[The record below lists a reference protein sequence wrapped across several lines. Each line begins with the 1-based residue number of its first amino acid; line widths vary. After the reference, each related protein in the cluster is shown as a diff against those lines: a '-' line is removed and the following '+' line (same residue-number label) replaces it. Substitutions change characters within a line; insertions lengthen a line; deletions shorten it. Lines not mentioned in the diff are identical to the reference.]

1 MILKL
6 KCGFA
11 QRINECSNHHIM
23 LIERD
28 SKIEEDLKDLF
39 KFFKESIE
47 ISKIRRLHKYYKIK
61 SSNLAIIISLLSTI
75 LELIPEAVVVNEASV
90 I

>member
-1 MILKL
+1 
-6 KCGFA
+6 
-11 QRINECSNHHIM
+11 M

>member
-11 QRINECSNHHIM
+11 QGIKESSNHHIL

-28 SKIEEDLKDLF
+28 STIEDDLKALF
-39 KFFKESIE
+39 KFFKDSIE

-75 LELIPEAVVVNEASV
+75 LELIPEAVVVNEPSIV
-90 I
+90 